1 MINKMRATAGLISAT
16 LALSFAIDGDGA
28 RLASPAHAQ
37 NMLQNML
44 TKLRGERLPAGI
56 AKSNGRLEATQVDI
70 SSKYAGRLAS
80 VDVEEGSTVTQGQ
93 TVAKISAPEMEAQL
107 RSAEASAQKARDAQ
121 ATAEAD
127 ILTKQSAYD
136 FAKSEY
142 ERGAELVKTSTI
154 SKQTYDQRKHNY
166 DSATSSLASAKAQRD
181 QAVSQIKSSDAEVD
195 RIKAMLA
202 DLNLVSPRNGRV
214 QYQLAR
220 AGEVIGAGTP
230 ILTIL
235 DLSDVYMTIFLPA
248 ADAGKLAVGSEAR
261 LVLDPI
267 PQYVVPAKVTFV
279 AADAQFTPKTVET
292 KDERSKLM
300 FRVKLKIDADVL
312 QKFYQRVKTGV
323 RGVGYVRW
331 NDQVSWPDDL
341 QVKLPAQ

>member
-107 RSAEASAQKARDAQ
+107 RSAEASAQKAQRCAGDGGSRHSRPNRAR
-121 ATAEAD
+121 
-127 ILTKQSAYD
+127 YD

-142 ERGAELVKTSTI
+142 ERGAELVKSGD
-154 SKQTYDQRKHNY
+154 DQQADLR
-166 DSATSSLASAKAQRD
+166 AAQAQFRQRD
-181 QAVSQIKSSDAEVD
+181 
-195 RIKAMLA
+195 
-202 DLNLVSPRNGRV
+202 LV
-214 QYQLAR
+214 
-220 AGEVIGAGTP
+220 
-230 ILTIL
+230 
-235 DLSDVYMTIFLPA
+235 
-248 ADAGKLAVGSEAR
+248 AR
-261 LVLDPI
+261 LGEG
-267 PQYVVPAKVTFV
+267 
-279 AADAQFTPKTVET
+279 AARSGDLRRSRARTP
-292 KDERSKLM
+292 RSIAS
-300 FRVKLKIDADVL
+300 RPCSP
-312 QKFYQRVKTGV
+312 T
-323 RGVGYVRW
+323 
-331 NDQVSWPDDL
+331 
-341 QVKLPAQ
+341 